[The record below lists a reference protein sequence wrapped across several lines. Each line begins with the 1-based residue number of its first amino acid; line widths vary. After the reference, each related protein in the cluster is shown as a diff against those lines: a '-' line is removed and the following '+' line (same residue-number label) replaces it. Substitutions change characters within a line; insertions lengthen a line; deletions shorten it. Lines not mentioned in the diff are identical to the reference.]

1 MVVLLRLYTP
11 FHEKS
16 DNAGTKAWNAFANA
30 GILISVIVVMT
41 FFILILYKY
50 RCYKVGT
57 AGRRTGDGSH
67 VAPNLGTMEGCRNC
81 YFWQNDDIV

>member
-1 MVVLLRLYTP
+1 MVVLPRLYTP

-67 VAPNLGTMEGCRNC
+67 VVSKFRHYGGMSKLLFLAK
-81 YFWQNDDIV
+81 